1 MSQSSQP
8 ATIDVTKIIPNEVA
22 LRAVDTSSAK
32 FLELTDSIKANGV
45 MNSISVYKNDD
56 GTYTLIDGLHR
67 FTASKMAGLPT
78 IPCLVYEKMTESEV
92 LSRQLEANF
101 HRVETRPAEYAKQLQ
116 RMLNIDVKLTMGD
129 LAKKL
134 NVSPEWLN
142 ARLRLANN
150 LTEDVQKMVDSGV
163 ISISHGIAIS
173 KLPDEEQETWADAAR
188 TKPIDQFLSD
198 VNAHLAEM
206 RKKAKTGE
214 PVEFSPTA
222 HLRKFTVITSEQ
234 VSGAAREELLT
245 TIPTPSSASDALV
258 AGWNAALAWVTST
271 DAKSVAEQKQAWEL
285 RKQQQA
291 ERKEKA
297 KAEREA
303 KKSTGSARATRELA
317 LYREGKSADEVDLIL
332 AAEFPES

>member
-8 ATIDVTKIIPNEVA
+8 ATIAIDKIIPNEVA

-32 FLELTDSIKANGV
+32 FLELVDSIKSNGV

-56 GTYTLIDGLHR
+56 STYTLIDGLHR
-67 FTASKMAGLPT
+67 FTASKMAGLT
-78 IPCLVYEKMTESEV
+78 SIPCNVFDKMTESQV

-101 HRVETRPAEYAKQLQ
+101 HRVETKPAEYARQLQ
-116 RMLNIDVKLTMGD
+116 RMLHIDNKLTMSD
-129 LAKKL
+129 LAKKI
-134 NVSPEWLN
+134 NVSTEWLN

-150 LTEDVQKMVDSGV
+150 LTEDVQGMVDSGV
-163 ISISHGIAIS
+163 ISVSHAIAIS
-173 KLPDEEQETWADAAR
+173 KLPDEEQGTWADVAR
-188 TKPIDQFLSD
+188 TKPIDQFLGD
-198 VNAHLAEM
+198 VNTHLAEM

-214 PVEFSPTA
+214 PVEFSPTP
-222 HLRKFTVITSEQ
+222 HLRKFTVITTEQ
-234 VSGAAREELLT
+234 VSGIAREELLP
-245 TIPTPSSASDALV
+245 TIPTPSSASEALV

-271 DAKSVAEQKQAWEL
+271 DAKSVAEQKQAWDL

-303 KKSTGSARATRELA
+303 KKSTGSARAVRELA
-317 LYREGKSADEVDLIL
+317 LYREGKSAEEVDSIL
-332 AAEFPES
+332 ASEFPES